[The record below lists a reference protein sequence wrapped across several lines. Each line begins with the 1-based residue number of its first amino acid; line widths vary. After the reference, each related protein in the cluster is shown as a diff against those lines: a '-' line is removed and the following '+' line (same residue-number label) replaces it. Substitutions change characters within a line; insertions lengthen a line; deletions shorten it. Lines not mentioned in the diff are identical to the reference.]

1 MNMKKDP
8 VKEWD
13 DIKMYSKLKKNEKE
27 TAIILSWESV
37 ADHE

>member
-1 MNMKKDP
+1 MKKDR
-8 VKEWD
+8 VKKWD

-27 TAIILSWESV
+27 IDILLSWESV